1 MGMLAFLTAT
11 RKRSFNFLTGT
22 NQLATISDVNTAFDA
37 INVLAKNTTQV
48 LETDLL
54 VTTNGFGNSFK
65 RANGQ
70 GTTVACDSAYALC
83 VNTGTC
89 CGSTKAYACSNC
101 KANAIS
107 MVETAP
113 GEYDLVLDK
122 PENLAL
128 YEETAIIFGQPPVP
142 AIITVEKVDKLNYL
156 VKVID
161 LATGLPT
168 ANLLENT
175 LVTIKVYPS
184 VAANNWLK

>member
-1 MGMLAFLTAT
+1 MLSLLTAT

-22 NQLATISDVNTAFDA
+22 NQLATISDVNAAFDA

-54 VTTNGFGNSFK
+54 VSIGGADVVTFK

-70 GTTVACDSAYALC
+70 GAGVDCNSAYALC

-101 KANAIS
+101 KANSIEMKAL
-107 MVETAP
+107 AP
-113 GEYDLVLDK
+113 GQYEVVLDK
-122 PENLAL
+122 VDNLAL
-128 YEETAIIFGQPPVP
+128 YEETAIVFGQPPVP
-142 AIITVEKVDKLNYL
+142 AIITVSKVDKLNYR
-156 VKVID
+156 VKVIN
-161 LATGLPT
+161 LATGLPA

-175 LVTIKVYPS
+175 LLTIKVYPS